1 MRTAD
6 LWRRKQPLC
15 QLSHSPGNLNC
26 SKQHCFDG
34 YNKSFFTHLVSAQ
47 QKVLI
52 SSWLSLLKQQHYLFS
67 ISKTKH
73 YRAENRKLA
82 RLKLNLWPL
91 CSSFGIKIS
100 GEILYLFKLRQN
112 FHVISWHFKLVKRLS
127 SAGLE
132 IIFWRRNRQKT
143 CLTSFSS
150 FDMSKGR
157 GIIQKVHHRDVRSS
171 LGIYRRSFT

>member
-34 YNKSFFTHLVSAQ
+34 YTKSFFPHLVSAK

-100 GEILYLFKLRQN
+100 GENLPVNERQ
-112 FHVISWHFKLVKRLS
+112 LVYKNGSLLLTGITRDDEGTYRCS
-127 SAGLE
+127 VTS
-132 IIFWRRNRQKT
+132 NR
-143 CLTSFSS
+143 
-150 FDMSKGR
+150 M
-157 GIIQKVHHRDVRSS
+157 IRSS
-171 LGIYRRSFT
+171 GDVLVTVMGKIREHLP